1 MSAELRSLMSTA
13 FACSCG
19 LLLHAQTPT
28 SAQTNRSV
36 PGEIVV
42 TGCVERADQM
52 AASTTAA
59 ATGGG
64 LNFLLV
70 RARTGTATDDQAT
83 GTTGST
89 GTDADAQ
96 SLRYRLDADVAT
108 LNPHVG
114 HKIEVTGTLEAPMTA
129 PSERVEPVSPIVTPR
144 LKVDHIKM
152 IAESCARH
160 D

>member
-1 MSAELRSLMSTA
+1 
-13 FACSCG
+13 
-19 LLLHAQTPT
+19 
-28 SAQTNRSV
+28 
-36 PGEIVV
+36 
-42 TGCVERADQM
+42 M

-59 ATGGG
+59 ASGG

-70 RARTGTATDDQAT
+70 RAPKATAAGDQAT

-89 GTDADAQ
+89 ATDADAQ

-114 HKIEVTGTLEAPMTA
+114 HKIEVTGTVEAPMA
-129 PSERVEPVSPIVTPR
+129 PPSERVEPVSPIVTPR

-152 IAESCARH
+152 IAETCARQ